1 MFFISTRATIAFAEK
16 VARNLLGL
24 GQHQLVVVVVQYQYL
39 LLPHLIDLAGDDF
52 ADLLG
57 ILVEQ
62 VGLLEVH
69 DPGGQVLSERQH
81 GATAEVREL
90 DLLGHLL
97 AHFVRGVD
105 LAGIRKR
112 DLLVRILDRPV
123 LDDRAVAPYFEI
135 PFLGID
141 DHVEVLVRFVGLD
154 QQMTKNVLENADH
167 RALVDVFKLF
177 EFRESAYEIEII
189 HVSM

>member
-1 MFFISTRATIAFAEK
+1 
-16 VARNLLGL
+16 
-24 GQHQLVVVVVQYQYL
+24 
-39 LLPHLIDLAGDDF
+39 
-52 ADLLG
+52 
-57 ILVEQ
+57 VEC
-62 VGLLEVH
+62 
-69 DPGGQVLSERQH
+69 
-81 GATAEVREL
+81 
-90 DLLGHLL
+90 
-97 AHFVRGVD
+97 
-105 LAGIRKR
+105 
-112 DLLVRILDRPV
+112 PV